1 MDNKWDELNKDQRW
15 EVAEILAEVNLPIVN
30 QDLCEVEYRETI
42 YTKYIKRLFDIF
54 FSIIALMILSPI
66 IILIGILTY
75 LDVGHPIIFK
85 QTRIGK
91 NGKAFTMYKFRN
103 MTNETDA
110 NGELLHPSKRVTKL
124 GKLMRKTSLDELL
137 NFYSVLKG
145 DMSLISPRPLV
156 EEYTNR
162 YNKRHKCR
170 LLIKPGL
177 ECPPIDPSKANRT
190 WQNQFD
196 NDVWYVENLNF
207 KTDLKM
213 TLMFI
218 KLMFNRKNNKQRSS
232 ATGKGSF
239 IGYNKE
245 GKVINEKEV
254 PLELIEIV
262 LNKGNSK
269 EGN

>member
-1 MDNKWDELNKDQRW
+1 MNNRWDELNKAQRW
-15 EVAEILAEVNLPIVN
+15 KVAEIITKKNLPIVN
-30 QDLCEVEYRETI
+30 KNICEVTYKDTF
-42 YTKYIKRLFDIF
+42 YTQYIKRLFDIL
-54 FSIIALMILSPI
+54 FSLIALIILSPVLI
-66 IILIGILTY
+66 IMAILTY

-85 QTRIGK
+85 QTRVGK
-91 NGKAFTMYKFRN
+91 NGKPFTMYKFRN
-103 MTNETDA
+103 MTNEVDA

-124 GKLMRKTSLDELL
+124 GKFMRRTSLDELL

-162 YNKRHKCR
+162 YNKRHKGR

-177 ECPPIDPSKANRT
+177 ECPPIDPSKSNRT

-196 NDVWYVENLNF
+196 NDVWYVENISF

-213 TLMFI
+213 TLNFI
-218 KLMFNRKNNKQRSS
+218 KLLFDRSNNKQRSN

-239 IGYNKE
+239 IGYNEE
-245 GKVINEKEV
+245 GKVINEKGV
-254 PLELIEIV
+254 PLELIERV
-262 LNKGNSK
+262 LNK
-269 EGN
+269 

>member
-1 MDNKWDELNKDQRW
+1 MNNKWNELNKAQRW
-15 EVAEILAEVNLPIVN
+15 EVSEIIAEMNLPTIN
-30 QDLCEVEYRETI
+30 KSIREVEYKDTF
-42 YTKYIKRLFDIF
+42 YTKYIKRFFDIF
-54 FSIIALMILSPI
+54 FSLIALIILSPVLI
-66 IILIGILTY
+66 IMAILTY

-85 QTRIGK
+85 QTRVGK
-91 NGKAFTMYKFRN
+91 NGKPFTMYKFRN
-103 MTNETDA
+103 MTNEVDA

-124 GKLMRKTSLDELL
+124 GKFMRRTSLDELL

-162 YNKRHKCR
+162 YNKRHKGR

-177 ECPPIDPSKANRT
+177 ECPPIDPSKSNRT

-196 NDVWYVENLNF
+196 NDVWYVENISF

-213 TLMFI
+213 TLNFI
-218 KLMFNRKNNKQRSS
+218 KLLFDRSNNKQRSN

-239 IGYNKE
+239 IGYNEE
-245 GKVINEKEV
+245 GKVINEKGV
-254 PLELIEIV
+254 PLELIERV
-262 LNKGNSK
+262 LNK
-269 EGN
+269 